1 MSSPAIVATT
11 FYSSGLTPEITTAVI
26 ICVFIASAISVLLM
40 KKNRLPPINEESM
53 LETIRVLMRGRG
65 APEFLYSN
73 MKKLGLVYRLRLPE
87 MTPWIVVCDPT
98 LVQSILTTEHE
109 KPSLYKRF
117 NGSNNGSTSIVSF
130 HTSDTAWHQARKG
143 MAPAFSMANICLSMP
158 MMYAKTDEF
167 KAILA
172 EWELNGTTFDIGPMM
187 TRMTMD
193 FICAGMRKRLRF
205 CVVINCSKSLSL
217 DINSTPCT
225 ILTAMFA
232 IDHRTMQSG
241 SSEGSHL
248 MKIMDIVMKE
258 YGLKQI
264 FSPFR
269 FLMFWNA
276 EVKQAKA
283 AAVIL
288 EDSQRKLLA
297 DYRHKKSPEEISKDP
312 SILGHLV
319 RSPYKSEKE
328 RCADMTTLMI
338 AGHETTAYT
347 LSWIM
352 IEIAKHPDV
361 LAKLKKEIG
370 SVVTTDEN
378 ITVKQLSE
386 MPYLD
391 CVIKEGMRLWPAA
404 ALGTIRVMSKDI
416 KYGAYNIPK
425 GSLVQIPFYA
435 VSRSVIQVS
444 ECNTT

>member
-1 MSSPAIVATT
+1 
-11 FYSSGLTPEITTAVI
+11 
-26 ICVFIASAISVLLM
+26 
-40 KKNRLPPINEESM
+40 
-53 LETIRVLMRGRG
+53 
-65 APEFLYSN
+65 
-73 MKKLGLVYRLRLPE
+73 
-87 MTPWIVVCDPT
+87 
-98 LVQSILTTEHE
+98 
-109 KPSLYKRF
+109 
-117 NGSNNGSTSIVSF
+117 
-130 HTSDTAWHQARKG
+130 

-167 KAILA
+167 KAILT
-172 EWELNGTTFDIGPMM
+172 EWELNGATFDIGPMM
-187 TRMTMD
+187 TQMTMD
-193 FICAGMRKRLRF
+193 FICAGMRKRLQF
-205 CVVINCSKSLSL
+205 CVVIKCSKSHSSIEKFEIAFI
-217 DINSTPCT
+217 DSTPYI

-241 SSEGSHL
+241 SSEGRHL
-248 MKIMDIVMKE
+248 MKIMDVVMKE

-264 FSPFR
+264 FNPFR

-283 AAVIL
+283 AAVEL

-352 IEIAKHPDV
+352 IEIARNPDV

-386 MPYLD
+386 MSYLD

-425 GSLVQIPFYA
+425 GSLVLIPFYA

-444 ECNTT
+444 ECSVA

>member
-1 MSSPAIVATT
+1 M
-11 FYSSGLTPEITTAVI
+11 F
-26 ICVFIASAISVLLM
+26 SV
-40 KKNRLPPINEESM
+40 
-53 LETIRVLMRGRG
+53 
-65 APEFLYSN
+65 
-73 MKKLGLVYRLRLPE
+73 
-87 MTPWIVVCDPT
+87 
-98 LVQSILTTEHE
+98 
-109 KPSLYKRF
+109 
-117 NGSNNGSTSIVSF
+117 
-130 HTSDTAWHQARKG
+130 
-143 MAPAFSMANICLSMP
+143 
-158 MMYAKTDEF
+158 
-167 KAILA
+167 
-172 EWELNGTTFDIGPMM
+172 
-187 TRMTMD
+187 
-193 FICAGMRKRLRF
+193 
-205 CVVINCSKSLSL
+205 
-217 DINSTPCT
+217 
-225 ILTAMFA
+225 
-232 IDHRTMQSG
+232 DHGTMQS
-241 SSEGSHL
+241 SSSHGRHL
-248 MKIMDIVMKE
+248 MKLINSCLRE

-264 FSPFR
+264 YNPFR
-269 FLMFWNA
+269 FLKFWDA
-276 EVKQAKA
+276 EVKQAKVCA
-283 AAVIL
+283 AEVD
-288 EDSQRKLLA
+288 DSQRKLLA

-425 GSLVQIPFYA
+425 GSLVQMPFYA
-435 VSRSVIQVS
+435 SNRCGIQVS
-444 ECNTT
+444 VAQRSMRPD